1 MLDIKL
7 LRNDL
12 DRVKKALARRK
23 EEIDF
28 DGFLK
33 QGREEKGAAL
43 PGRGFEK

>member
-28 DGFLK
+28 DGFLMCVEG
-33 QGREEKGAAL
+33 GRED
-43 PGRGFEK
+43 PWSS